1 MPIYSQGIHPGRL
14 HGIIEVTYT
23 IILPK
28 YSIDFTLRNHGLIV
42 MQFYTA
48 GCTCSVR
55 SYWFHNEGIEL
66 ISSAPLKSNN
76 QTGGRPSN

>member
-1 MPIYSQGIHPGRL
+1 MPIHSQDIHPGRL
-14 HGIIEVTYT
+14 RGIVEVTYA

-42 MQFYTA
+42 MQFYAAVWTY
-48 GCTCSVR
+48 SVR

-66 ISSAPLKSNN
+66 IASAPLKSNN
-76 QTGGRPSN
+76 QTGLRPSN